1 MGDHDSERILG
12 ARPEGRPVSARTAVL
27 MSLKVVGKMSFFSG
41 REVFGGAMVVAGAVV
56 FGSGRTLARLGALEV
71 GSGELEVVG
80 RERRA
85 CAREGDLANSMP
97 VDAEVLALGL

>member
-1 MGDHDSERILG
+1 M
-12 ARPEGRPVSARTAVL
+12 P
-27 MSLKVVGKMSFFSG
+27 LKVVGKMSFFSG

-71 GSGELEVVG
+71 GSGELEVG